1 MGLCD
6 VLCLD
11 AAGPYAGMVD
21 SLLRGGGGE
30 GGGGR
35 ELPLLNEVHA
45 KDDAA

>member
-21 SLLRGGGGE
+21 SLLRGGGE